1 MRFTSAEEN
10 VAMLVKQRDDALAEL
25 GKAKED
31 ALRAEMKTLHV
42 RKRLTMLASIVIEM
56 VSDLNMMH
64 TALGIDSRA
73 SWIMGRAS
81 ARMDDVLKE

>member
-1 MRFTSAEEN
+1 
-10 VAMLVKQRDDALAEL
+10 MLVKQRDDALAEL
-25 GKAKED
+25 VKAKED
-31 ALRAEMKTLHV
+31 ALHV
-42 RKRLTMLASIVIEM
+42 RERLTMFASIVIEM
-56 VSDLNMMH
+56 VSDLNMLH